1 MLFDTEWPE
10 FRELNRF
17 PVVYLQSYVIERKK
31 HIPEN
36 KNGSQQSYSL
46 GDSTYVCLRVRYN
59 GELKRKFGLNIAR
72 SRFLYS
78 LLEKLTM
85 HLRQTVKIQL
95 FSCLVSAVCSLREH
109 FCTYCQFS
117 TGFTSSC
124 KKSGHAKSKLFFG
137 VCRKL
142 HANPKLFV

>member
-1 MLFDTEWPE
+1 MLLDTEWPQ
-10 FRELNRF
+10 FRELNRL
-17 PVVYLQSYVIERKK
+17 PVVYLQSNVTERKK

-36 KNGSQQSYSL
+36 KNGSPQSYSL
-46 GDSTYVCLRVRYN
+46 GDSTSECLRVRYN
-59 GELKRKFGLNIAR
+59 DELKRKFGLNIAR

-78 LLEKLTM
+78 LSEKLTM

-95 FSCLVSAVCSLREH
+95 FACLVSAVCSLREH
-109 FCTYCQFS
+109 FCTYYQFS
-117 TGFTSSC
+117 TGLTSSC
-124 KKSGHAKSKLFFG
+124 KRSGHAKSKLFFG